1 MIHQPHQQQAHT
13 LTSPFARAHLATALI
28 AEARIGRGCSSSRTL
43 SDRWD
48 RNTDGSKEERLTE
61 RERERERERWREGI
75 KRSLQWGRWRRRP
88 KLHHHLPGVQAAAP
102 WLYIQLSLL
111 QKKKQKKTHTPQKIQ
126 PCQPASAHSLTLQYV
141 CVCVSVCVCEEFLS
155 NFQQVSIKMTGTTNE
170 FCCAIWN

>member
-13 LTSPFARAHLATALI
+13 LTSPFARAHLATALRPEL
-28 AEARIGRGCSSSRTL
+28 AEGGAPAERWVTDETETL
-43 SDRWD
+43 MEAKRS
-48 RNTDGSKEERLTE
+48 GLQ
-61 RERERERERWREGI
+61 RERERESGKDGEKELREVCSEEGGGEGQSFI
-75 KRSLQWGRWRRRP
+75 IISQGCRLRRLDYTFSSL
-88 KLHHHLPGVQAAAP
+88 
-102 WLYIQLSLL
+102 SC
-111 QKKKQKKTHTPQKIQ
+111 KKKKKKKKHTPQKIQ